1 MQTYKYTYACTYTTW
16 EHFSVSGNSDLHTCN
31 TTTTT
36 TTTTREPQIATK
48 VYFKSW
54 FSGKHHDYWTY

>member
-1 MQTYKYTYACTYTTW
+1 MHVHIQ
-16 EHFSVSGNSDLHTCN
+16 HGNILVSVDNSDLHTCN

-54 FSGKHHDYWTY
+54 FSGKHRDYWTY